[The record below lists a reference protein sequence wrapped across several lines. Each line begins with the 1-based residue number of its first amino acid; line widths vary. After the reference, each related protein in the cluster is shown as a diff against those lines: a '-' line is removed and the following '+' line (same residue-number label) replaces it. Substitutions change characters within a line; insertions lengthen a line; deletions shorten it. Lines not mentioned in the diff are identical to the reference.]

1 VHPLCHQSTSRTHRS
16 MPERPPFTVEPM
28 TLDDIDQVMEIEQI
42 VFPAPWSARAYQYE
56 ITKNDHSTMLVVRA
70 AGTSKGRLG
79 HLKYRLGLGTP
90 SPVLGYAGLWLLV
103 DETHIC
109 TSAVHPRWQG
119 LGLGELLLVSLLDE
133 SMRLGALCAT
143 LEVRVSNSAAQAL
156 YLKYG
161 FEIVSIRKRYYTD
174 NNEDAYI
181 MTTPSFDTAGF
192 QKNLDSHRHQLH
204 ARLQLCDL
212 DPIARSDAP
221 RLVHDRQALP
231 THE

>member
-1 VHPLCHQSTSRTHRS
+1 

-109 TSAVHPRWQG
+109 TIAVHPRWQG

>member
-1 VHPLCHQSTSRTHRS
+1 

-109 TSAVHPRWQG
+109 TIAVHPRWQG

-143 LEVRVSNSAAQAL
+143 LEVRVSNNAAQAL

>member
-1 VHPLCHQSTSRTHRS
+1 
-16 MPERPPFTVEPM
+16 MPERLPFIVEPM

-70 AGTSKGRLG
+70 AGASKGKLG
-79 HLKYRLGLGTP
+79 HLKHRLGLGTP
-90 SPVLGYAGLWLLV
+90 LPVLGYAGLWLLV

-109 TSAVHPRWQG
+109 TIAVHPRWQG
-119 LGLGELLLVSLLDE
+119 LGIGELLLISLLDE

-143 LEVRVSNSAAQAL
+143 LEVRVSNNAAQAL

-181 MTTPSFDTAGF
+181 MTTPFFDTAGF
-192 QKNLDSHRHQLH
+192 QKNLDDRRHLLY

-212 DPIARSDAP
+212 DPVARSDAP
-221 RLVHDRQALP
+221 GLVHDRQALP
-231 THE
+231 TRE

>member
-1 VHPLCHQSTSRTHRS
+1 
-16 MPERPPFTVEPM
+16 MPERLPFIVEPM

-56 ITKNDHSTMLVVRA
+56 ITRNDHSTMLVARA
-70 AGTSKGRLG
+70 AGASKGRLG
-79 HLKYRLGLGTP
+79 HLKHRLGLGTP

-109 TSAVHPRWQG
+109 TIAVHPRWQG
-119 LGLGELLLVSLLDE
+119 LGLGELLLISLLDE

-143 LEVRVSNSAAQAL
+143 LEVRVSNNAAQVL

-192 QKNLDSHRHQLH
+192 QKNLDGRRHQLH

-221 RLVHDRQALP
+221 SLVHDRQALP